1 MLAARLHPGES
12 HLRLEDIPVPEPH
25 GEEVLVRVAGAGVCR
40 SDLHVLDGEFE
51 DGMERSGYR
60 RIGGEVA
67 PHRVQRYPRQ
77 G

>member
-1 MLAARLHPGES
+1 VCQRRSRSELARAERRDTLPDHIDRPDE
-12 HLRLEDIPVPEPH
+12 LQR
-25 GEEVLVRVAGAGVCR
+25 
-40 SDLHVLDGEFE
+40 VLDGEFE